1 MHSQDS
7 AAELSARGHASVSS
21 YGGAMT
27 ALLAMEKRMAGLTWV
42 DALRE
47 RVHVVEAVERG
58 DGGRGRRGPEGD
70 AEDGAAVQHR
80 QLLRRVGARRQPPAR
95 RSTSGERSG

>member
-7 AAELSARGHASVSS
+7 AADPSAHGHASFSS

-27 ALLAMEKRMAGLTWV
+27 ALLAMEKRIAGLTRV

-58 DGGRGRRGPEGD
+58 NGSRGRSGPEGD
-70 AEDGAAVQHR
+70 AQDGAAVQHR
-80 QLLRRVGARRQPPAR
+80 QLLRRVGARRQPPAQ
-95 RSTSGERSG
+95 RST